1 MGERTIVECF
11 RKIKRVLRQVSDRRI
26 EVRSVDHERFRVR
39 IIFQDGVVSGGNS
52 RGIFDPAAQLET
64 DTVFALPAKWESG
77 TLQKRGLMHQAMRP
91 MHNAINSAFRYYI
104 ARPMFLS
111 HKLSLAEFNL
121 PAKQIAVDGKR
132 FRIPMTRPLSE
143 KICIL

>member
-1 MGERTIVECF
+1 M
-11 RKIKRVLRQVSDRRI
+11 RQVSDRRI
-26 EVRSVDHERFRVR
+26 EVRLVDHERFRVR

-64 DTVFALPAKWESG
+64 DTVFALPAKWESR
-77 TLQKRGLMHQAMRP
+77 TLQERGLMHQAMRP

-132 FRIPMTRPLSE
+132 FLIPMTRPLFE